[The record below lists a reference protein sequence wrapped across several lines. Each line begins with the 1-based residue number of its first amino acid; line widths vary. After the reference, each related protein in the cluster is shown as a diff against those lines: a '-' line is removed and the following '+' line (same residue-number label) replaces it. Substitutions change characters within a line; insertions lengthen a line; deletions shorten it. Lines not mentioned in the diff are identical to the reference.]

1 MSLTFD
7 PAPEFDSAMAA
18 FDKAEQACAL
28 TAGDVTLRADIAELL
43 EALPMRERQRAWVQA
58 AEDSGTDPR
67 NGWYLFAGAISEAAL
82 TDFFTDRDARH
93 SASAVL
99 MEAV

>member
-1 MSLTFD
+1 MSLAFD
-7 PAPEFDSAMAA
+7 PASEFDSAMAA

-43 EALPMRERQRAWVQA
+43 EALPMCERRRAWLQA
-58 AEDSGTDPR
+58 AEDAGTDPQ

-82 TDFFTDRDARH
+82 TDFFADRDARH
-93 SASAVL
+93 LASAVL